1 MRIAARRRSEWMLS
15 SHDDAGR
22 HVEVHVGGEWVD
34 VVQLGQGDP
43 IVLVPG
49 LAGGWKLLAPLA
61 TRLARHYQVTIPGLG
76 CARFRRGAASVRD
89 RPAPARDLASI
100 LGQRGLEPPTLFG
113 VSF

>member
-22 HVEVHVGGEWVD
+22 HVEVRVAGEWMD
-34 VVQLGQGDP
+34 VVQLGHGDP

-61 TRLARHYQVTIPGLG
+61 MKLARHYQVTIPGLRG
-76 CARFRRGAASVRD
+76 DRFPTGTASVRD
-89 RPAPARDLASI
+89 MAEHASDLGS
-100 LGQRGLEPPTLFG
+100 
-113 VSF
+113 V